1 MQLSKE
7 QIDVLQKVNS
17 SDLPL
22 DLDSY
27 NSNQVLIDLEKK
39 GLIDYDPEYDESIQ
53 LIGLKRIYLT
63 QAGKNE
69 LSIYINNKKN
79 AFKTSF
85 AYPLITNK
93 ISGTI
98 GAVIGSI
105 ITYFFMK

>member
-17 SDLPL
+17 NDLPL

-27 NSNQVLIDLEKK
+27 NSNQVLIYLEKK
-39 GLIDYDPEYDESIQ
+39 GLVDYEPEYDENIQ

-63 QAGKNE
+63 QTGKNE

-79 AFKTSF
+79 VFKTSF
-85 AYPLITNK
+85 TYPLITNT
-93 ISGTI
+93 ISGAI